1 MAVFLENVK
10 RLCYNY
16 YTIKEWKMYKFL
28 KKGKF
33 CMDKR
38 FIGKWYKEELGE
50 TINIFDEIPFR
61 MKMSI
66 SSSGCYNFE
75 PNCIYENDG
84 YLCYEINDEYYRM
97 VYHIKYVDGNLEGFY
112 MQHGKETPVKYVKID
127 DIPEDAPFQYVPTE
141 IYVPKTDKTR
151 IEILKQYAEYDRS
164 KEYGCDNEFVLG
176 GDIPPI
182 LEKYNYSEYIKGLD
196 SNKDEI
202 VFKMLD
208 FVCDH
213 FGHDGCGGSGSGRSI
228 TALIE
233 FCEKNNYK
241 SNCRGLAIL
250 LASLLRL
257 NGIKAQHVTCLPYED
272 PFDDCHV
279 VVDCLLPSGKR
290 IMLDPTWRLYLKDK
304 EDEYVSLPYLR
315 ELLLADEPIFE
326 NDTANY
332 NGTEFEKENYKNYMI
347 KNTCRFARC
356 TLNKEGVDG
365 RTECSRYIELIPKNY
380 SVENFSEE
388 KKADFVYNDIEFWKI

>member
-1 MAVFLENVK
+1 
-10 RLCYNY
+10 
-16 YTIKEWKMYKFL
+16 
-28 KKGKF
+28 
-33 CMDKR
+33 
-38 FIGKWYKEELGE
+38 
-50 TINIFDEIPFR
+50 

-75 PNCIYENDG
+75 PNCVYEKDG

-127 DIPEDAPFQYVPTE
+127 DIPEDAPFQYAPTE

-151 IEILKQYAEYDRS
+151 IEILKQCAEYDRS
-164 KEYGCDNEFVLG
+164 KEYGFDNEFVLG

-182 LEKYNYSEYIKGLD
+182 LENYKYSEYIKDLD
-196 SNKDEI
+196 SNNDEI
-202 VFKMLD
+202 VFKLLD

-213 FGHDGCGGSGSGRSI
+213 FGHDGCGGSGAGRSI

-233 FCEKNNYK
+233 CCEKNNHK

-257 NGIKAQHVTCLPYED
+257 
-272 PFDDCHV
+272 
-279 VVDCLLPSGKR
+279 
-290 IMLDPTWRLYLKDK
+290 YLKDK
-304 EDEYVSLPYLR
+304 EDEYVSLPRLR

-326 NDTANY
+326 NATASY
-332 NGTEFEKENYKNYMI
+332 NGTKFEKEDHRNYMI
-347 KNTCRFARC
+347 KNMCRFARC

-365 RTECSRYIELIPKNY
+365 RTENSRYIDLIPKNY
-380 SVENFSEE
+380 PVENFSEE
-388 KKADFVYNDIEFWKI
+388 KKADFVYNDIGFWKM